1 MSELLDNFAFAY
13 SQYPLLLYISI
24 LLLGLATGSF
34 LNVVICR
41 LPVMIERELREV
53 CEEFSDKSPP
63 ASPEKFNLVVPRSH
77 CPNCGHKIKA
87 WENIPLLSYLL
98 LRGRCSECGAA
109 ISLQYPAVELITGVL
124 SVWLAVHFG
133 PDWRLPAALVLT
145 WALIAL
151 SVIDLKEGLLPDDIT
166 LPFLWLGLLFS
177 LSGFFTTPAD
187 AIIGGAA
194 GYLSLW
200 LVYHAFKL
208 VTGKEGMGYGDFKLL
223 AMLGAWMG
231 WQSLPMIIILS
242 SFVGAV
248 VGLALIA
255 FTGRDHQI
263 PIPFGPY
270 LAVAGWIYLLYGDT
284 ILQIYSAWLGP
295 ANTI

>member
-13 SQYPLLLYISI
+13 SHYPLLLYISI
-24 LLLGLATGSF
+24 VLLGLATGSF
-34 LNVVICR
+34 LNVVIYR
-41 LPVMIERELREV
+41 LPIMMEREWREH
-53 CEEFSDKSPP
+53 CMEISGAPP
-63 ASPEKFNLVVPRSH
+63 EPVPAEKFNLVVPRSR
-77 CPNCGHKIKA
+77 CRNCGHKISA

-98 LRGRCSECGAA
+98 LKGRCTECGTR
-109 ISLQYPAVELITGVL
+109 ISFQYPAVELITGVL
-124 SVWLAVHFG
+124 SVWVAVHFG
-133 PDWRLPAALVLT
+133 LDGRLPIALLLT

-151 SVIDLKEGLLPDDIT
+151 SVIDFKETLLPDDIT

-177 LSGFFTTPAD
+177 LGGFFTNPID

-200 LVYHAFKL
+200 LVYHVFRL
-208 VTGKEGMGYGDFKLL
+208 ITGKEGMGYGDFKLL
-223 AMLGAWMG
+223 AMLGAWLG
-231 WQSLPMIIILS
+231 WQALPMIIILS

-248 VGLALIA
+248 VGLSLIV

-270 LAVAGWIYLLYGDT
+270 LAAAGWIYLLYGDA
-284 ILQIYSAWLGP
+284 LQKIYSASLS
-295 ANTI
+295 A

>member
-1 MSELLDNFAFAY
+1 MNSLLDNLIFAY
-13 SQYPLLLYISI
+13 SSYPALLYVSG
-24 LLLGLATGSF
+24 LMLGLIVGSF
-34 LNVVICR
+34 LNVVIYR
-41 LPVMIERELREV
+41 LPVMMEHEWREQCREL
-53 CEEFSDKSPP
+53 SGPSPDQ
-63 ASPEKFNLVVPRSH
+63 ASSEKFNLVVPRSR
-77 CPNCGHKIKA
+77 CGNCGHKITA
-87 WENIPLLSYLL
+87 WENIPLLSYLFL
-98 LRGRCSECGAA
+98 KGRCSECKTR
-109 ISLQYPAVELITGVL
+109 ISPQYPAVELVTGLL
-124 SVWLAVHFG
+124 SVWVTVHFG
-133 PDWRLPAALVLT
+133 LDWRLPAALLLT

-151 SVIDLKEGLLPDDIT
+151 SVIDIRETLLPDDIT

-177 LSGFFTTPAD
+177 LGGLFTTPVD

-231 WQSLPMIIILS
+231 WQALPMIIILS

-248 VGLALIA
+248 IGLSLIV
-255 FTGRDHQI
+255 FTGRDRQI

-270 LAVAGWIYLLYGDT
+270 LAIAGWVYLLYGDA
-284 ILQIYSAWLGP
+284 IQRAYSAWLS
-295 ANTI
+295 A

>member
-13 SQYPLLLYISI
+13 SHYPLLLYVSI

-34 LNVVICR
+34 LNVVIYR
-41 LPVMIERELREV
+41 LPVMMEREWREH
-53 CEEFSDKSPP
+53 CMEIADAPP
-63 ASPEKFNLVVPRSH
+63 EPVPAEKFNLVVPRSR
-77 CPNCGHKIKA
+77 CRNCGHKISA

-98 LRGRCSECGAA
+98 LKGRCTECKTA
-109 ISLQYPAVELITGVL
+109 ISFQYPAVELVTGIL
-124 SVWLAVHFG
+124 SAWVAIHFG
-133 PDWRLPAALVLT
+133 LDWRLPAALLLT

-151 SVIDLKEGLLPDDIT
+151 SVIDFKETLLPDDIT

-177 LSGFFTTPAD
+177 LDGFFTNPVD

-200 LVYHAFKL
+200 LVYHLFKL
-208 VTGKEGMGYGDFKLL
+208 ITGKEGMGYGDFKLL
-223 AMLGAWMG
+223 AMLGAWLG
-231 WQSLPMIIILS
+231 WQALPMIIILS

-248 VGLALIA
+248 VGLSLIA
-255 FTGRDHQI
+255 FTGRDRQI

-270 LAVAGWIYLLYGDT
+270 LAAAGWIYLLYGDT
-284 ILQIYSAWLGP
+284 IQKFYSAWLS
-295 ANTI
+295 A